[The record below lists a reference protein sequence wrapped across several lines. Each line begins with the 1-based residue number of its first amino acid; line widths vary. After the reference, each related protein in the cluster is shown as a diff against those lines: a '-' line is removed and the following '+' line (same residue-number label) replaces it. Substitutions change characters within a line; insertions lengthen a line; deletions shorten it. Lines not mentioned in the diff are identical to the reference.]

1 MIFINPIKTG
11 DGFVEHLRLLWE
23 LQEIEREIGQ
33 KEKEL
38 QNLASVL
45 KYKQQKKAYLNF
57 LEDKKI
63 TEEKHAGDKKNLK
76 LYEMK
81 LQNISDTLKELN
93 SELYGGKIGSAKE
106 LESLEK
112 KVRSKEKEKSDLEE
126 KILAF
131 MENLENDEEIIA
143 ELKNREKEKKEALQK
158 SNTHARRDVENARSG
173 LELLKEKK
181 DELMHAIE
189 PKLISKYRELN
200 NRLQGRCISLVKKG
214 FCGVCNVSL
223 PSSFR
228 SRMLTPGELVFCEN
242 CGCLLVPGD

>member
-1 MIFINPIKTG
+1 M
-11 DGFVEHLRLLWE
+11 EQLQLLWE
-23 LQEIEREIGQ
+23 LQEIEREIRQ

-38 QNLASVL
+38 QNLASVI
-45 KYKQQKKAYLNF
+45 KYKQQKTAFLDF
-57 LEDKKI
+57 LEEKKKA
-63 TEEKHAGDKKNLK
+63 EERYAGEKKSLKH
-76 LYEMK
+76 YEIE

-93 SELYGGKIGSAKE
+93 SELDSGKISSAKE

-126 KILAF
+126 KILAS
-131 MENLENDEEIIA
+131 MENLENGEKEIA
-143 ELKNREKEKKEALQK
+143 ELKIREKEKKEALQK
-158 SNTHARRDVENARSG
+158 SNTHARRDVANVRGE
-173 LELLKEKK
+173 LELLKGKQ
-181 DELMHAIE
+181 DELMRTIDAH
-189 PKLISKYRELN
+189 LISKYRELN

>member
-1 MIFINPIKTG
+1 M
-11 DGFVEHLRLLWE
+11 EQLLLLWE
-23 LQEIEREIGQ
+23 LQEIEREIGK

-38 QNLASVL
+38 QNLASVV

-57 LEDKKI
+57 LEDKKNA
-63 TEEKHAGDKKNLK
+63 EEKYAGERKNLK
-76 LYEMK
+76 LYEME
-81 LQNISDTLKELN
+81 LQKISDILKELN

-112 KVRSKEKEKSDLEE
+112 KVRSKEKEKSGLEE

-131 MENLENDEEIIA
+131 MENLENDEEKIA
-143 ELKNREKEKKEALQK
+143 ELKIREKEKKEALQK
-158 SNTHARRDVENARSG
+158 SNTHARREVENARSG
-173 LELLKEKK
+173 LELLKGKQN
-181 DELMHAIE
+181 ELMKAIE
-189 PKLISKYRELN
+189 SPLISKYRELN

-228 SRMLTPGELVFCEN
+228 SRMLTPGVLVFCEN